1 MFKITISN
9 MFNSNTRSF
18 EFNDATTAMSRF
30 REHMDA
36 NNINDCHFYD
46 DGYKHFLTDPAT
58 NGELDIMM
66 AGGLGHDVRIEMTV
80 TKPFSAIQS
89 NDILHLDR
97 VKAKLHQLG
106 ARLVAIND
114 DVNMEFWQF
123 ENRMFII
130 QTRGRQFELFCSM
143 EFQSMESAFRQLEN
157 VCRIQTF
164 MS

>member
-1 MFKITISN
+1 MYTITISN
-9 MFNSNTRSF
+9 MFNSDSRSF
-18 EFNDATTAMSRF
+18 EFNDAKTAMSRF

-36 NNINDCHFYD
+36 NNINDFHFSD
-46 DGYKHFLTDPAT
+46 DGYKHLLTDPAT

-66 AGGLGHDVRIEMTV
+66 AGGVGHDVRIEMTV

-123 ENRMFII
+123 ENRMFIL
-130 QTRGRQFELFCSM
+130 QTTGRQFQLFCSM
-143 EFQSMESAFRQLEN
+143 EFPTMDSAIRQIEN
-157 VCRIQTF
+157 ICRTQKF
-164 MS
+164 MA

>member
-1 MFKITISN
+1 MYTITISN
-9 MFNSNTRSF
+9 MFNSDSRSF
-18 EFNDATTAMSRF
+18 EFNDAKTAMSRF

-46 DGYKHFLTDPAT
+46 DAYKNLLTDPAT

-66 AGGLGHDVRIEMTV
+66 AGGVGHDVRIEMTV

-89 NDILHLDR
+89 NDILNLDR

-123 ENRMFII
+123 ENRMFIL
-130 QTRGRQFELFCSM
+130 QTTGREFQLFCSM
-143 EFQSMESAFRQLEN
+143 EFPTMDSAIRQIEN
-157 VCRIQTF
+157 ICRTQKF
-164 MS
+164 MA